1 MNSYEERQEAR
12 KQRYKEKAQ
21 ELAHLSNE
29 LAEESSKMARAI
41 PFGQPILVGHHS
53 EKSDRSYRAKIGAKM
68 DKAVAAQDK
77 AEYYAQKAESV
88 GKGGISN
95 YDPEAAEK
103 IKEKIESLKSENERM
118 KDINKQWRKIFN
130 KIAKPRKTIS
140 KYGEYSYLQEEERKA
155 CHYAIKD
162 FKQVDEVAAKKLYRV
177 LISSSHWVPYY
188 LMKQP
193 YKTDTAEIRRLEQR
207 LELLEKYADKSTQ
220 EVEKNGYKCTQD
232 PEEMRVMFEFD
243 GKPSEEVRDIL
254 KRNGFKWSRYA
265 CAWVRKLT
273 PNASYQARL
282 VMQSLDKL
290 AGDGGE

>member
-21 ELAHLSNE
+21 GLAHLSNE
-29 LAEESSKMARAI
+29 LAAESSKMARAI

-88 GKGGISN
+88 GKGGISS
-95 YDPEAAEK
+95 YDPEAAKK
-103 IKEKIESLKSENERM
+103 IKEKIESLKSGNEYA
-118 KDINKQWRKIFN
+118 KEANKAWRKLYN
-130 KIAKPRKTIS
+130 K
-140 KYGEYSYLQEEERKA
+140 
-155 CHYAIKD
+155 
-162 FKQVDEVAAKKLYRV
+162 AAKETGADKIGEARLK
-177 LISSSHWVPYY
+177 SSKEVEAAFFLAVEEFKKTHEKAAKEIVSLANCYAYPRYANLRPYG
-188 LMKQP
+188 
-193 YKTDTAEIRRLEQR
+193 TSTVEIRRLEKR
-207 LELLEKYADKSTQ
+207 LNLLEKYADKGTQ

-243 GKPSEEVRDIL
+243 GKPSEEVRTIL

-273 PNASYQARL
+273 PNATYSVRS

-290 AGDGGE
+290 ANGEVSA

>member
-21 ELAHLSNE
+21 GLAHLSNE
-29 LAEESSKMARAI
+29 LAAESSKMARAI

-88 GKGGISN
+88 GKGGISS
-95 YDPEAAEK
+95 YDPEAIKK
-103 IKEKIESLKSENERM
+103 IKEKIESLQAENRKPKDSERP
-118 KDINKQWRKIFN
+118 WRN
-130 KIAKPRKTIS
+130 T
-140 KYGEYSYLQEEERKA
+140 YNN
-155 CHYAIKD
+155 
-162 FKQVDEVAAKKLYRV
+162 
-177 LISSSHWVPYY
+177 
-188 LMKQP
+188 
-193 YKTDTAEIRRLEQR
+193 AEIRRLKQR
-207 LELLEKYADKSTQ
+207 LNLLEKYAEIGTQ

-254 KRNGFKWSRYA
+254 KGNGFKWSRYA

-273 PNASYQARL
+273 PNACYQARL
-282 VMQSLDKL
+282 VMKSLDQL
-290 AGDGGE
+290 ASGEVGE